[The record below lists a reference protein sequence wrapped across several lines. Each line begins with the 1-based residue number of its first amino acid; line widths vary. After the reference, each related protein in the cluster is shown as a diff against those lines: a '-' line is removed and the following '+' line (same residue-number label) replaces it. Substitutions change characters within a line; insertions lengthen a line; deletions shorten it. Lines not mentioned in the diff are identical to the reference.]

1 MGLMDRMRQEGARP
15 AAVTAPAVPAQA
27 AQADAAVPRIKPME
41 APVPA
46 SAARVRAGEYEV
58 DVLPAELDPAV
69 QAVASRTRDRLS
81 AQLGSDADVSAED
94 AAATAMDVAS
104 RLGALAPLGAET
116 KARVAQEAV
125 NDLFLLGPL
134 ETLLFDESVTEIMV
148 NAPDEVYVERFG
160 KLQLSNVRL
169 RDDEHILS
177 IVSRLASE
185 DDKHCDKGAP
195 MCNAT
200 LHRPGTSFDGSRLN
214 LTVPPV
220 AVDHPTIDV
229 RKFRADVVTPEA
241 LMAAGEYDGRCAE
254 ILSAMVRAR
263 MNILVMGGTGS
274 GKTTLLN
281 ALSCY
286 IPDSERIITVED
298 TVELKLDKPH
308 LVRMTTRQRS
318 SEGTGEITIHDLV
331 INTLRQRPD
340 RIIVGECRGEEAFD
354 MLQAMSTG
362 HDGSLTTIHANNAR
376 HALSRLQ
383 MMIQMAES
391 AGNMNP
397 VDIMKVITDAVDVVV
412 HVKRW
417 PNGERHI
424 DEIVEIQGVNEANG
438 VPTVAPVVL
447 FDEQTRT
454 WVPTGEKLT
463 PSHRARFESNGVEID
478 DRWWMQWA

>member
-1 MGLMDRMRQEGARP
+1 MGIKDRLHRQGT
-15 AAVTAPAVPAQA
+15 AAASQAAPQPTPAPARRHAGAQA
-27 AQADAAVPRIKPME
+27 AAGQA
-41 APVPA
+41 
-46 SAARVRAGEYEV
+46 EYEV
-58 DVLPAELDPAV
+58 DVLPRELDEAV
-69 QAVASRTRDRLS
+69 RAVAAKTRDRLS
-81 AQLGSDADVSAED
+81 ATLGSDADVD
-94 AAATAMDVAS
+94 AADALGVALDVAS
-104 RLGALAPLGAET
+104 RFSALARLDAET
-116 KARVAQEAV
+116 RARVAQEAV

-134 ETLLFDESVTEIMV
+134 EPLLFDESVTEIMV
-148 NAPDEVYVERFG
+148 NAPDAVYVERFG
-160 KLQLSNVRL
+160 RLQLSNVTL
-169 RDDEHILS
+169 RDDEQAMS

-185 DDKHCDKGAP
+185 DDKHCDKGSP

-200 LHRPGTSFDGSRLN
+200 LHRPGTGFDGSRLN

-220 AVDHPTIDV
+220 AVDHPSIDI
-229 RKFRADVVTPEA
+229 RKFRADVVSPEA
-241 LMAAGEYDGRCAE
+241 LMAAGEYDERCAE
-254 ILSAMVRAR
+254 VLSAMVRAR

-286 IPDSERIITVED
+286 IPDDERIITVED

-308 LVRMTTRQRS
+308 LVRMTTRQKS
-318 SEGTGEITIHDLV
+318 AEGTGEITIHDLV

-417 PNGERHI
+417 PNGERHV
-424 DEIVEIQGVNEANG
+424 DEIVEIQGVNDSTG
-438 VPTVAPVVL
+438 TPTVAPVIL
-447 FDEQTRT
+447 YDEASRS
-454 WVPTGEKLT
+454 WLPTGEKLT
-463 PSHRARFESNGVEID
+463 SAHRARFASNGVEID
-478 DRWWMQWA
+478 ERWWMQWA

>member
-1 MGLMDRMRQEGARP
+1 MGLMDRMRQEGAVP
-15 AAVTAPAVPAQA
+15 AAPPRAA
-27 AQADAAVPRIKPME
+27 AQA
-41 APVPA
+41 PA
-46 SAARVRAGEYEV
+46 SAAAMPCIKPVAAPAPAAPRREGATGYEV
-58 DVLPAELDPAV
+58 DVLPAELDAAV
-69 QAVASRTRDRLS
+69 RAVAERTRDRLS
-81 AQLGSDADVSAED
+81 ARLGSDADVSAED
-94 AAATAMDVAS
+94 AMDTAMEVAS
-104 RLGALAPLGAET
+104 RLGALAPLDAET
-116 KARVAQEAV
+116 RTRVAREAV

-134 ETLLFDESVTEIMV
+134 EPLLADESVTEVMV
-148 NAPDEVYVERFG
+148 NGPDEVYVERYG
-160 KLQLSNVRL
+160 TLHLTNVRL
-169 RDDEHILS
+169 LDDDHILS

-185 DDKHCDKGAP
+185 DDKHCDKGTP

-200 LHRPGTSFDGSRLN
+200 LHRSGAAFDGSRLN

-229 RKFRADVVTPEA
+229 RKFRADVVTPDA
-241 LMAAGEYDGRCAE
+241 LMAAGEYDGRCGE

-286 IPDSERIITVED
+286 IPDNERIITVED
-298 TVELKLDKPH
+298 TVELKLNKPH
-308 LVRMTTRQRS
+308 LVRMTTRQKS
-318 SEGTGEITIHDLV
+318 SEGTGEITIRDLV

-362 HDGSLTTIHANNAR
+362 HDGALTTIHANNAR

-383 MMIQMAES
+383 MMIQMAPS
-391 AGNMNP
+391 AGNMAP
-397 VDIMKVITDAVDVVV
+397 ADIMKVITDAVDVVV

-417 PNGERHI
+417 PNGERHV
-424 DEIVEIQGVNEANG
+424 DEIVEIQGVNDTG
-438 VPTVAPVVL
+438 VPIVAPVVL
-447 FDEQTRT
+447 FDEAARA

-463 PSHRARFESNGVEID
+463 AAHRARFESNGVKID